1 MILSGRRGAILMAAG
16 IVAFGLAPIPAPQF
30 TGYDPAMFPVAIA
43 RPAIQPAGY
52 AFAIWGLI
60 YGWLAVHGVT
70 AATAS
75 ADHPDWQ
82 AHRIWVTI
90 SVLLGA
96 GWLFIAPFY
105 PILATVVILIK
116 AATAWA
122 AFLIAPTEPDRWL
135 LSAPLAIYAGWL
147 TAACSVSLGVV
158 LAGYGW
164 LSNTWSALL
173 MLGLV
178 LIGAIFLQTRKPR
191 MPVYGATVVW
201 AIIAI
206 VVVNWGDNTTVAT
219 VAVVGAAVM
228 AGATT
233 VITLRR

>member
-1 MILSGRRGAILMAAG
+1 MILSGRNGAILMAVG
-16 IVAFGLAPIPAPQF
+16 IAAFGLSPIFAPPF
-30 TGYDPAMFPVAIA
+30 TGYDPAMFPVVIP

-60 YGWLAVHGVT
+60 YGWLAVHGVV
-70 AATAS
+70 AAYAR
-75 ADHPDWQ
+75 ADHPEWQ
-82 AHRIWVTI
+82 AHRLWLTI

-96 GWLFIAPFY
+96 GWLFIAPYY
-105 PILATVVILIK
+105 PILATAVILVM

-147 TAACSVSLGVV
+147 SAACSVSFGVV

-164 LSNTWSALL
+164 LSDTSAALL
-173 MLGLV
+173 MLALV
-178 LIGAIFLQTRKPR
+178 LIGAIFIQSRKSG

-201 AIIAI
+201 AIVGII
-206 VVVNWGDNTTVAT
+206 VVNWGDNTTVAYAACAG
-219 VAVVGAAVM
+219 AVIM
-228 AGATT
+228 AGATALLA
-233 VITLRR
+233 LRR